1 MADLS
6 FRRAIWLL
14 VWSLLWSLSLQDST
28 YSFTNPP
35 PDNSKITNPS
45 YTVGSDID
53 IEWVGGNDFVTVRLV
68 HVLPNDN
75 YDEYT
80 PVFSMLARN
89 YFFDDVDSGWLT
101 RNVL

>member
-6 FRRAIWLL
+6 FRRALWLV
-14 VWSLLWSLSLQDST
+14 VWSVLWSLSLQDST

-35 PDNSKITNPS
+35 PSDSKITNPS

-68 HVLPNDN
+68 HILPNND
-75 YDEYT
+75 YDEYI
-80 PVFSMLARN
+80 PVFSMLARGSCATTSIEM
-89 YFFDDVDSGWLT
+89 DG
-101 RNVL
+101 